1 MDARRPQRGVL
12 RLEGGW
18 QPAGG
23 HHPRHLAPALVVGGG
38 AAGLQLFAV
47 RDEAF
52 GGVGTAV
59 QQHVF
64 HALAQRPAHVGRALV
79 QAQTQVRPAFGVEHD
94 FFRRQQREPRQL
106 RDGDVLGGRGR
117 LRGGD
122 ARFGLPEGAGREIWR
137 EPLRKIGR
145 AFGRETR
152 AERFIADY
160 EGRAEEVKGRMAE
173 RWRGAKFAVV
183 DLNADGIYVAGTVQ
197 DPASQVL
204 FGDLGVEP
212 ASLVAPAA
220 RQISLEAVSGLDA
233 DVILAGVRWKEGS
246 LERDLEAV
254 ATTVESPLWQRVPAV
269 RKDQV
274 YRFYSEI
281 AYTTPL
287 CARTFLDFV
296 ERDLLG

>member
-1 MDARRPQRGVL
+1 MEGYYGPVELPVRPRRLIPG
-12 RLEGGW
+12 GGW
-18 QPAGG
+18 TMDYALVLGLQMAAGTAFYGALPEQYPAYQREAYPQVLEELDMVQADPANYEQIATYEPDCIIDSGSVFDRG
-23 HHPRHLAPALVVGGG
+23 RYEKLSRLAPTFV
-38 AAGLQLFAV
+38 F
-47 RDEAF
+47 E
-52 GGVGTAV
+52 GTE
-59 QQHVF
+59 
-64 HALAQRPAHVGRALV
+64 PA
-79 QAQTQVRPAFGVEHD
+79 E
-94 FFRRQQREPRQL
+94 
-106 RDGDVLGGRGR
+106 
-117 LRGGD
+117 
-122 ARFGLPEGAGREIWR
+122 GLPEGAGREIWR